1 MSQQDVRGSKSLSAS
16 VRSLDTSRS
25 ATVRPTAAVGQST
38 VVSPKTMQPI
48 SIVLQ
53 NPMAQAQTP
62 VVQNSMVQ
70 NALGTPQRPVLQPS
84 KTVTA
89 PLTNNP
95 DVFHAIERR
104 LQVFKCEIL
113 SEIQSS
119 LNNYAP
125 LALHKTSQDI
135 TAASHNELKSL
146 LGSERQMRDVSIQAV
161 REVHVRQMQDLTI
174 NFQKEIEAAVECERK
189 ERNTQFEELVK
200 RFCAQ
205 SICVDRKVD
214 GEILSQES
222 YDDVLLQESKIVE
235 TQTVMSERDE
245 PTQQPTLEARTSTTT
260 TTPDRISTI
269 EFIAEHNTASDSL
282 CESNR
287 SINDLD
293 NALQLLSVEYRQK
306 VEGESAWQYET
317 QSSQEK
323 IRAAYSELEGAF
335 LNLSKEFDTRL
346 RTLSEHMM
354 AETTE
359 CNMRLD
365 EHHTWNAEIV
375 RSCQELRD
383 WVIDLKDSDN
393 VERRTV

>member
-84 KTVTA
+84 KTVMA
-89 PLTNNP
+89 PPTNNP

-135 TAASHNELKSL
+135 TAASQNELRSL
-146 LGSERQMRDVSIQAV
+146 LGSERQMRDKSIEAV
-161 REVHVRQMQDLTI
+161 RELHARQMQDLTI

-200 RFCAQ
+200 RFRTQ
-205 SICVDRKVD
+205 SVSDDTNVGGDIF
-214 GEILSQES
+214 SQES
-222 YDDVLLQESKIVE
+222 YDDVLLQESKIAE
-235 TQTVMSERDE
+235 TQTVTSEGDE
-245 PTQQPTLEARTSTTT
+245 PKSTTT
-260 TTPDRISTI
+260 TATDLISTT
-269 EFIAEHNTASDSL
+269 EFIVEPFIVDM
-282 CESNR
+282 EP
-287 SINDLD
+287 
-293 NALQLLSVEYRQK
+293 NA
-306 VEGESAWQYET
+306 
-317 QSSQEK
+317 
-323 IRAAYSELEGAF
+323 
-335 LNLSKEFDTRL
+335 
-346 RTLSEHMM
+346 
-354 AETTE
+354 
-359 CNMRLD
+359 
-365 EHHTWNAEIV
+365 
-375 RSCQELRD
+375 
-383 WVIDLKDSDN
+383 
-393 VERRTV
+393 